1 MHTVSDLWQQ
11 MLADPAHAVEAKLKI
26 EGVEYGEDKIVRKS
40 LMVYGGLYSTF
51 GIGNC
56 CARQIDFEIYP
67 QGTIPRQAQIEV
79 YVRLVL
85 GEQVSEWIP
94 KGVFFFSTRKTDRVT
109 GVLSVHGYD
118 AMLKAEET
126 WLDSSY
132 DAETWPM
139 PASTAVADIAARMG
153 VAVDSRTVLDAA
165 FPVQY
170 PVDDEGDM
178 TMREA
183 LGRIAVANAGNW
195 IITDEGKLLLVGLN
209 SMPKETNHLVTETGS
224 AITFGGVRI
233 LV

>member
-26 EGVEYGEDKIVRKS
+26 AGVEYGEDQIVRNS

-67 QGTIPRQAQIEV
+67 QGTIPRQAKIEV
-79 YVRLVL
+79 YMRLQL

-139 PASTAVADIAARMG
+139 PAATAVNDIAARMG
-153 VAVDSRTVLDAA
+153 VAVDSRTQLDAK

-170 PVDDEGDM
+170 PVDSEGDM

-183 LGRIAVANAGNW
+183 LSRVAVANAGNW

-209 SMPKETNHLVTETGS
+209 SMPKETNYLVTETGS

>member
-1 MHTVSDLWQQ
+1 MHNVSDLWRTL
-11 MLADPAHAVEAKLKI
+11 LASPGHRKEVKLVI
-26 EGVEYGEDKIVRKS
+26 AGVTYGEDKIVDGS
-40 LMVYGGLYSTF
+40 LRIDGGLYSDF

-85 GEQVSEWIP
+85 GEQVSEWIH
-94 KGVFFFSTRKTDRVT
+94 KGVFFFSTRKTDRIT

-132 DAETWPM
+132 DTETWPM
-139 PASTAVADIAARMG
+139 PAATAVNDIAARMG

-165 FPVQY
+165 FPMQY

-209 SMPKETNHLVTETGS
+209 SMPEETNYLVTETGS

>member
-26 EGVEYGEDKIVRKS
+26 AGVEYGEDQIVRKS

-56 CARQIDFEIYP
+56 CARQIEFEIYP

-79 YVRLVL
+79 YMRLRL

-94 KGVFFFSTRKTDRVT
+94 KGVFFFSTRKTDRIT

-132 DAETWPM
+132 DAKTWPM
-139 PASTAVADIAARMG
+139 PAATAVADIAARMG

-170 PVDDEGDM
+170 PVDDKGDM
-178 TMREA
+178 TMREV

-195 IITDEGKLLLVGLN
+195 TITDEGKLLLVSLN
-209 SMPKETNHLVTETGS
+209 SMPAETHYLITETGR

>member
-26 EGVEYGEDKIVRKS
+26 AGVEYGEDQIVRKS

-56 CARQIDFEIYP
+56 CARQIDFDIYP
-67 QGTIPRQAQIEV
+67 QGDIPRQAQIEV

-94 KGVFFFSTRKTDRVT
+94 KGVFFFATRKTDRKT

-209 SMPKETNHLVTETGS
+209 SMPAETHYLITEGGS

>member
-1 MHTVSDLWQQ
+1 MHSVSDLYLTL
-11 MLADPAHAVEAKLKI
+11 LADRNHRVETKLSI
-26 EGVEYGEDKIVRKS
+26 AGVEYSQADIVKNS
-40 LMVYGGLYSTF
+40 LRVYGGLYSTF

-56 CARQIDFEIYP
+56 SARQIDVELYP
-67 QGTIPRQAQIEV
+67 KGTIPRQAKIEV
-79 YVRLVL
+79 FARLVL
-85 GEQVSEWIP
+85 GEQVIEWIP
-94 KGVFFFSTRKTDRVT
+94 KGVFFFSTRKLDRVT

-132 DAETWPM
+132 DAENWPM
-139 PASTAVADIAARMG
+139 PAADAVADIAQRMG
-153 VAVDSRTVLDAA
+153 VEVDSRTQLNAA

-170 PVDDEGDM
+170 PVDEAGDM

-183 LGRIAVANAGNW
+183 LSRIAVANAGNW

-209 SMPKETNHLVTETGS
+209 SMPEETNYLIDETGN

-233 LV
+233 LI

>member
-26 EGVEYGEDKIVRKS
+26 AGVEYGEDKIVRKS

-56 CARQIDFEIYP
+56 CARQIEFEIYP

-79 YVRLVL
+79 YMRLRL

-132 DAETWPM
+132 DSKTWPM
-139 PASTAVADIAARMG
+139 PAATAVADIAARMG

-170 PVDDEGDM
+170 PVDDKGDM

-195 IITDEGKLLLVGLN
+195 TITDEGKLLLVGLN
-209 SMPKETNHLVTETGS
+209 SMPAETHYLITETGK

>member
-1 MHTVSDLWQQ
+1 MHTASNLWQQ

-26 EGVEYGEDKIVRKS
+26 AGVEYGEDQIVRKS

-67 QGTIPRQAQIEV
+67 QGDIPRQARIEV

-94 KGVFFFSTRKTDRVT
+94 KGVFFFATRKTDRKT

-183 LGRIAVANAGNW
+183 LSRIAVANAGNW

-209 SMPKETNHLVTETGS
+209 SMPAETHYLITEGGS
-224 AITFGGVRI
+224 VITFGGVRI

>member
-1 MHTVSDLWQQ
+1 MHTASNLWQQ

-26 EGVEYGEDKIVRKS
+26 AGVEYGEDQIVRKS

-67 QGTIPRQAQIEV
+67 QGDIPRQARIEV

-94 KGVFFFSTRKTDRVT
+94 KGVFYFATRKTNRKT

-118 AMLKAEET
+118 AMLKTEET

-139 PASTAVADIAARMG
+139 PAATAVADIAARMG

-183 LGRIAVANAGNW
+183 LSRIAVANAGNW
-195 IITDEGKLLLVGLN
+195 TITDEGKLLLVGLN
-209 SMPKETNHLVTETGS
+209 SMPAETNYLITEGGS

>member
-26 EGVEYGEDKIVRKS
+26 AGVEYGEDQIVRKS

-56 CARQIDFEIYP
+56 CARQIEFEIYP
-67 QGTIPRQAQIEV
+67 QGTIPRQAKIEV
-79 YVRLVL
+79 YMRLRL

-94 KGVFFFSTRKTDRVT
+94 KGVFFFSTRKTDRIT

-132 DAETWPM
+132 DSKAWPM
-139 PASTAVADIAARMG
+139 PAATAVADIAARMG
-153 VAVDSRTVLDAA
+153 VAVDSRTQLDEA
-165 FPVQY
+165 FPMQY
-170 PVDDEGDM
+170 PVDDKGDM

-195 IITDEGKLLLVGLN
+195 TITDEGKLLLVGLN
-209 SMPKETNHLVTETGS
+209 SMPAETHYLITETGR

>member
-1 MHTVSDLWQQ
+1 MHKVSNLFLTL
-11 MLADPAHAVEAKLKI
+11 LADKNHRVETKLSI
-26 EGVEYGEDKIVRKS
+26 AGVEYSQADIVRDS
-40 LMVYGGLYSTF
+40 LRVYGGLYSTF

-56 CARQIDFEIYP
+56 SARQIDFEIIP
-67 QGTIPRQAQIEV
+67 KGDIPRQAEIKV
-79 YVRLVL
+79 YARLMS

-94 KGVFFFSTRKTDRVT
+94 KGVFYFATRKTDRKT

-139 PASTAVADIAARMG
+139 PVWTAVNDIAARMG
-153 VAVDSRTVLDAA
+153 VAVDSKTQLNAA

-170 PVDDEGDM
+170 PVDSEGDM

-183 LGRIAVANAGNW
+183 LSRIAVANAGNW
-195 IITDEGKLLLVGLN
+195 IITDEGKLLIVGLN
-209 SMPKETNHLVTETGS
+209 SMPAETNYLITEGGS

>member
-1 MHTVSDLWQQ
+1 MHSVSNLYLSL
-11 MLADPAHAVEAKLKI
+11 LADKNHRVETKLSI
-26 EGVEYGEDKIVRKS
+26 AGVEYSQADIVRDS
-40 LMVYGGLYSTF
+40 LRVYGGLYSTF

-56 CARQIDFEIYP
+56 SARQIDFEIIP
-67 QGTIPRQAQIEV
+67 KGDIPRQAEIKV
-79 YVRLVL
+79 YARIVS

-94 KGVFFFSTRKTDRVT
+94 KGVFYFATRKTDRKT

-118 AMLKAEET
+118 SMLKAEQT

-139 PASTAVADIAARMG
+139 PVWTAVNDIAARMG
-153 VAVDSRTVLDAA
+153 VAVDSRTQLNAA

-170 PVDDEGDM
+170 PVDSEGDM

>member
-1 MHTVSDLWQQ
+1 MHNVSDLWRTL
-11 MLADPAHAVEAKLKI
+11 LASPGHRKEVKLVI
-26 EGVEYGEDKIVRKS
+26 AGVTYGEDKIVDGS
-40 LMVYGGLYSTF
+40 LRIDGGLYSDF

-67 QGTIPRQAQIEV
+67 QGTIPRQAKIEV

-85 GEQVSEWIP
+85 GEQASEWIP
-94 KGVFFFSTRKTDRVT
+94 KGVFFFSTRKTDRIT

-132 DAETWPM
+132 DTETWPM
-139 PASTAVADIAARMG
+139 PAATAVNDIASRMG

-165 FPVQY
+165 FPMQY
-170 PVDDEGDM
+170 PVDDDGDM

-183 LGRIAVANAGNW
+183 LGRIAVSNAGNW

-209 SMPKETNHLVTETGS
+209 SMPKETNYLVTETGS

>member
-1 MHTVSDLWQQ
+1 MHSVSDLWRTL
-11 MLADPAHAVEAKLKI
+11 LASPGHRKEVKLVI
-26 EGVEYGEDKIVRKS
+26 AGVTYGEDKIVDGS
-40 LMVYGGLYSTF
+40 LRIDGGLYSDF

-85 GEQVSEWIP
+85 GEQVSEWIH
-94 KGVFFFSTRKTDRVT
+94 KGVFFFSTRKTDRIT

-132 DAETWPM
+132 DTETWPM
-139 PASTAVADIAARMG
+139 PAATAVNDIAARIG

-165 FPVQY
+165 FPMQY
-170 PVDDEGDM
+170 PVDDDGDM

-209 SMPKETNHLVTETGS
+209 SIPKETNYLVTETGS

>member
-26 EGVEYGEDKIVRKS
+26 AGVEYGEDQIVRKS

-56 CARQIDFEIYP
+56 CARQIEFEIYP
-67 QGTIPRQAQIEV
+67 QGTIPRQAKIEV
-79 YVRLVL
+79 YMRLRL
-85 GEQVSEWIP
+85 GEQVSEWIL
-94 KGVFFFSTRKTDRVT
+94 KGVFFFSTRKTDRIT

-132 DAETWPM
+132 DAKTWPM
-139 PASTAVADIAARMG
+139 PAATAVADIAARIG

-170 PVDDEGDM
+170 PVDDKGDM

-195 IITDEGKLLLVGLN
+195 TITDEGKLLLVGLN
-209 SMPKETNHLVTETGS
+209 SMPAETHYLITETGR

>member
-1 MHTVSDLWQQ
+1 M
-11 MLADPAHAVEAKLKI
+11 
-26 EGVEYGEDKIVRKS
+26 
-40 LMVYGGLYSTF
+40 
-51 GIGNC
+51 
-56 CARQIDFEIYP
+56 
-67 QGTIPRQAQIEV
+67 
-79 YVRLVL
+79 RLVL
-85 GEQVSEWIP
+85 GKQVSEWIP

-132 DAETWPM
+132 NAENWPM

-153 VAVDSRTVLDAA
+153 VAVDRRTVLDAA

-209 SMPKETNHLVTETGS
+209 SMPEETNYLVTETGS

>member
-1 MHTVSDLWQQ
+1 MHSVSNLYLSL
-11 MLADPAHAVEAKLKI
+11 LADKNHRVETKLSI
-26 EGVEYGEDKIVRKS
+26 AGVEYSQADIVRDS
-40 LMVYGGLYSTF
+40 LRVYGGLYSTF

-56 CARQIDFEIYP
+56 SARQIDFEIIP
-67 QGTIPRQAQIEV
+67 KGDIPRQAEIKV
-79 YVRLVL
+79 YARLMS

-94 KGVFFFSTRKTDRVT
+94 KGVFYFATRKTDRKT

-118 AMLKAEET
+118 AMLKAEQT

-139 PASTAVADIAARMG
+139 PVWTAVDDIARRMG
-153 VAVDSRTVLDAA
+153 VAVDSRTQLNAA

-195 IITDEGKLLLVGLN
+195 IITDDGKLLLVGLN
-209 SMPKETNHLVTETGS
+209 SMPAETNYLITEGGS
-224 AITFGGVRI
+224 AITFGGVHI

>member
-1 MHTVSDLWQQ
+1 MHNVSDLWRTL
-11 MLADPAHAVEAKLKI
+11 LASPGHRKEVKLVI
-26 EGVEYGEDKIVRKS
+26 AGVTYGEDKIVDGS
-40 LMVYGGLYSTF
+40 LRIDGGLYSDF

-118 AMLKAEET
+118 AILKAEET

-139 PASTAVADIAARMG
+139 PAATAVADIAARMG

-183 LGRIAVANAGNW
+183 LSRVAVANAGNW

>member
-1 MHTVSDLWQQ
+1 MHSVSDLWRTL
-11 MLADPAHAVEAKLKI
+11 LASPGHRKEVKLVI
-26 EGVEYGEDKIVRKS
+26 AGVTYGEDNIVDGS
-40 LMVYGGLYSTF
+40 LRIDGGLYSDF

-94 KGVFFFSTRKTDRVT
+94 KGVFFFSTRKTDRIT

-132 DAETWPM
+132 DTETWPM
-139 PASTAVADIAARMG
+139 PAATAVADIAARMG

-165 FPVQY
+165 FPMQY

-209 SMPKETNHLVTETGS
+209 SMPEETNYLVTETGS

>member
-1 MHTVSDLWQQ
+1 MHSVSDLWRQL
-11 MLADPAHAVEAKLKI
+11 LADPAHAVETKLRI
-26 EGVEYGEDKIVRKS
+26 AGVEYGQNKIVRRS
-40 LMVYGGLYSTF
+40 LSVYGGLYSTF

-56 CARQIDFEIYP
+56 CARQIDVEIIP
-67 QGTIPRQAQIEV
+67 QGTIPRQAKIEV
-79 YVRLVL
+79 FARLTL
-85 GEQVSEWIP
+85 GAQVSEWIP

-109 GVLSVHGYD
+109 GVLRVHGYD

-139 PASTAVADIAARMG
+139 PAATAVADIAARMG

-170 PVDDEGDM
+170 PVDEAGDM

-183 LGRIAVANAGNW
+183 LSRIAVANAGNW

-209 SMPKETNHLVTETGS
+209 SMPAETHNLVDEGGS

-233 LV
+233 LI

>member
-1 MHTVSDLWQQ
+1 MHNVSDLYLSL
-11 MLADPAHAVEAKLKI
+11 LADRNHRVETKLSI
-26 EGVEYGEDKIVRKS
+26 AGVEYSQTDIVKDS
-40 LMVYGGLYSTF
+40 LRVYGGLYSTF

-67 QGTIPRQAQIEV
+67 QGTIPRQAKIEV
-79 YVRLVL
+79 YMRLRL

-94 KGVFFFSTRKTDRVT
+94 KGVFFFSTRKTDRIT

-118 AMLKAEET
+118 SMLKAEQT
-126 WLDSSY
+126 WIDGGY
-132 DAETWPM
+132 DGKEWPM
-139 PASTAVADIAARMG
+139 PALTVVNDIAKRMG

-178 TMREA
+178 TMRET

-195 IITDEGKLLLVGLN
+195 TITDEGKLLLVGLN
-209 SMPKETNHLVTETGS
+209 SMPAETNYLITEGGS

>member
-26 EGVEYGEDKIVRKS
+26 AGVEYGEDKIVRKS

-56 CARQIDFEIYP
+56 CARQIEFEIYP
-67 QGTIPRQAQIEV
+67 QGDIPRQAKIEV
-79 YVRLVL
+79 FMRLVL

-118 AMLKAEET
+118 AMLKAEEI

-132 DAETWPM
+132 DAKTWPM
-139 PASTAVADIAARMG
+139 PAATAVADIAARMG
-153 VAVDSRTVLDAA
+153 VEVDSRTVLDEA
-165 FPVQY
+165 FPMQY
-170 PVDDEGDM
+170 PVDDKGDM

-195 IITDEGKLLLVGLN
+195 TITDEGKLLLVGLN
-209 SMPKETNHLVTETGS
+209 SMPAETHYLITETGS

>member
-26 EGVEYGEDKIVRKS
+26 AGVEYGEDKIVRKS

-56 CARQIDFEIYP
+56 CARQIEFEIYP
-67 QGTIPRQAQIEV
+67 QGDIPRQAKIEV
-79 YVRLVL
+79 FMRLVL

-94 KGVFFFSTRKTDRVT
+94 KGVFFISTRKTVRVT

-118 AMLKAEET
+118 AMLKAEEI

-132 DAETWPM
+132 DAKTWPM
-139 PASTAVADIAARMG
+139 PAATAVADIAARMG
-153 VAVDSRTVLDAA
+153 VEVDSRTVLDEA
-165 FPVQY
+165 FPMQY
-170 PVDDEGDM
+170 PVDDKGDM

-195 IITDEGKLLLVGLN
+195 TITDEGKLLLVGLN
-209 SMPKETNHLVTETGS
+209 SMPAETHYLITETGS

>member
-26 EGVEYGEDKIVRKS
+26 AGVEYGEDQIVRKS

-56 CARQIDFEIYP
+56 CARQIEFEIYP
-67 QGTIPRQAQIEV
+67 QGTIPRQAKIEV
-79 YVRLVL
+79 YMRLRL

-94 KGVFFFSTRKTDRVT
+94 KGVFFFSTRKTDRIT

-132 DAETWPM
+132 DAKTWPM
-139 PASTAVADIAARMG
+139 PAATAVADIAARMG

-165 FPVQY
+165 FPMQY
-170 PVDDEGDM
+170 PVDDKGDM

-195 IITDEGKLLLVGLN
+195 TITDEGKLLLVGLN
-209 SMPKETNHLVTETGS
+209 SMPAETHYLITETGS

>member
-1 MHTVSDLWQQ
+1 MHTVSDLWRQ

-26 EGVEYGEDKIVRKS
+26 AGVEYGEDQIVRKS

-56 CARQIDFEIYP
+56 CARQIEFEIYP
-67 QGTIPRQAQIEV
+67 QGTIPRQAKIEV
-79 YVRLVL
+79 YMRLRL

-132 DAETWPM
+132 DAKTWPM
-139 PASTAVADIAARMG
+139 PAATAVADIAARMG
-153 VAVDSRTVLDAA
+153 VEVDSRTVLDAA

-170 PVDDEGDM
+170 PVDDKGDM

-195 IITDEGKLLLVGLN
+195 TITDEGKLLLVGLN
-209 SMPKETNHLVTETGS
+209 SMPAETHYLITETGR

>member
-1 MHTVSDLWQQ
+1 MHSVSNLYLSL
-11 MLADPAHAVEAKLKI
+11 LADKNHRVETKLSI
-26 EGVEYGEDKIVRKS
+26 AGVEYSQADIVKDS
-40 LMVYGGLYSTF
+40 LRVYGGLYSAF

-56 CARQIDFEIYP
+56 SARQIDFEI
-67 QGTIPRQAQIEV
+67 IPKGDIQRQAEIKV
-79 YVRLVL
+79 YARLVS
-85 GEQVSEWIP
+85 GKQVSEWIP
-94 KGVFFFSTRKTDRVT
+94 KGVFYFATRKTDRKT

-118 AMLKAEET
+118 SMLKAEQT
-126 WLDSSY
+126 WLDSNY
-132 DAETWPM
+132 DAQTWPM
-139 PASTAVADIAARMG
+139 PVWTAVNDIAARMG
-153 VAVDSRTVLDAA
+153 VAVDSRTQLNAA

-170 PVDDEGDM
+170 PVDSEGDM

>member
-1 MHTVSDLWQQ
+1 MHKVSNLFLTL
-11 MLADPAHAVEAKLKI
+11 LADKNHRVETKLSI
-26 EGVEYGEDKIVRKS
+26 AGVEYSQADIVKDS
-40 LMVYGGLYSTF
+40 LRVYGGLYSTF

-56 CARQIDFEIYP
+56 SARQIDFEIIP
-67 QGTIPRQAQIEV
+67 KVDIPRQAEIKV
-79 YVRLVL
+79 YARLVS

-94 KGVFFFSTRKTDRVT
+94 KGVFYFATRKTDRKT

-118 AMLKAEET
+118 SMLKSEQT

-139 PASTAVADIAARMG
+139 PVWTAVNDIAARMG
-153 VAVDSRTVLDAA
+153 VAVDSRTQLNAA

-170 PVDDEGDM
+170 PVDSEGDM

-183 LGRIAVANAGNW
+183 LSRVAVANAGNW
-195 IITDEGKLLLVGLN
+195 IITDEGKLLLVSLN
-209 SMPKETNHLVTETGS
+209 SMPAETNYLITEGGS

>member
-1 MHTVSDLWQQ
+1 MHSVSNLYLSL
-11 MLADPAHAVEAKLKI
+11 LADKNHRVETKLSI
-26 EGVEYGEDKIVRKS
+26 AGVEYSQADIVRDS
-40 LMVYGGLYSTF
+40 LRVYGGLYSTF

-56 CARQIDFEIYP
+56 SARQIDFEIIP
-67 QGTIPRQAQIEV
+67 KGDIPRQAEIKV
-79 YVRLVL
+79 YARLVSD
-85 GEQVSEWIP
+85 EQVSEWIP
-94 KGVFFFSTRKTDRVT
+94 KGVFYFATRKNDRKT

-132 DAETWPM
+132 DTETWPM
-139 PASTAVADIAARMG
+139 PAATAVADIAARMG
-153 VAVDSRTVLDAA
+153 VAVDSRAVLDAA

-170 PVDDEGDM
+170 PVDDKGDM

-195 IITDEGKLLLVGLN
+195 TITDEGKLLLVGLN
-209 SMPKETNHLVTETGS
+209 SMPAETHYLITETGR

>member
-26 EGVEYGEDKIVRKS
+26 AGVEYGEDQIVRKS

-56 CARQIDFEIYP
+56 CARQIEFEIYP
-67 QGTIPRQAQIEV
+67 QGTIPRQAKIEV
-79 YVRLVL
+79 YMRLRL

-132 DAETWPM
+132 DAKTWPM
-139 PASTAVADIAARMG
+139 PAATAVADIAARMG

-170 PVDDEGDM
+170 PVDDKGDM

-195 IITDEGKLLLVGLN
+195 TITDEGKLLLVGLN
-209 SMPKETNHLVTETGS
+209 SMPAETHYLITETGR
-224 AITFGGVRI
+224 AISFGGVRI

>member
-1 MHTVSDLWQQ
+1 MHSVSDLYLSL
-11 MLADPAHAVEAKLKI
+11 LADKNHRVETKLSI
-26 EGVEYGEDKIVRKS
+26 AGVEYSQADIVRDS
-40 LMVYGGLYSTF
+40 LRVYGGLYSAF

-56 CARQIDFEIYP
+56 SARQIDFEIIP
-67 QGTIPRQAQIEV
+67 KGDIPRQAEIKV
-79 YVRLVL
+79 YARLVS
-85 GEQVSEWIP
+85 GEQASEWIP
-94 KGVFFFSTRKTDRVT
+94 KGVFYFATRKTDRKT

-139 PASTAVADIAARMG
+139 PVWTAVNDIAARMG
-153 VAVDSRTVLDAA
+153 VAVDSRTQLNAA
-165 FPVQY
+165 FSVQY
-170 PVDDEGDM
+170 PVDSEGDM

>member
-11 MLADPAHAVEAKLKI
+11 MLADSAHAVEAKLKI
-26 EGVEYGEDKIVRKS
+26 AGVEYGEDKIVRKS

-56 CARQIDFEIYP
+56 CARQIEFEIYP
-67 QGTIPRQAQIEV
+67 QGTIPRQAKIEV
-79 YVRLVL
+79 YMRLRL

-94 KGVFFFSTRKTDRVT
+94 KGVFFFSTRKTDRIT

-132 DAETWPM
+132 DSKTWPM
-139 PASTAVADIAARMG
+139 PAATAVADIAARMG
-153 VAVDSRTVLDAA
+153 VAVDSRTQLDEA

-170 PVDDEGDM
+170 PVDDKGDM

-195 IITDEGKLLLVGLN
+195 TITDEGKLLLVRLN
-209 SMPKETNHLVTETGS
+209 SMPAETHYLITETGR

>member
-26 EGVEYGEDKIVRKS
+26 AGVEYGEDKIVRKS

-94 KGVFFFSTRKTDRVT
+94 KGVFFFSTRKTDRIT

-139 PASTAVADIAARMG
+139 PAATAVADIAARMG

-165 FPVQY
+165 FPMQY

-195 IITDEGKLLLVGLN
+195 IITDDGKLLLVGLN
-209 SMPKETNHLVTETGS
+209 SMPKETNYLVTETGS

>member
-11 MLADPAHAVEAKLKI
+11 MLSNPEHAVEAKLRI
-26 EGVEYGEDKIVRKS
+26 AGIEYGEDQIVRKS
-40 LMVYGGLYSTF
+40 LTVYGGLYSTF

-67 QGTIPRQAQIEV
+67 QGTIPRQAKIEV

-109 GVLSVHGYD
+109 SVLSVHGYD
-118 AMLKAEET
+118 AMLKAEQT

-139 PASTAVADIAARMG
+139 PVWTAVNDIAARMG
-153 VAVDSRTVLDAA
+153 VAVDSRTQLNES

-209 SMPKETNHLVTETGS
+209 SMPAETNHLITETGS

>member
-1 MHTVSDLWQQ
+1 

>member
-1 MHTVSDLWQQ
+1 MHSVSDLYLSL
-11 MLADPAHAVEAKLKI
+11 LADKNHRVETKLSI
-26 EGVEYGEDKIVRKS
+26 AGVEYSQADIVKDS
-40 LMVYGGLYSTF
+40 LRVYGGLYSTF

-56 CARQIDFEIYP
+56 SARQIDFEIIP
-67 QGTIPRQAQIEV
+67 KGDIPRQAEIKV
-79 YVRLVL
+79 YARLVS

-94 KGVFFFSTRKTDRVT
+94 KGVFYFSTRKTDRKT

-118 AMLKAEET
+118 SMLKAEQT

-139 PASTAVADIAARMG
+139 PVWTAVNDIAARMG
-153 VAVDSRTVLDAA
+153 VAVDSRTQLNAA

-195 IITDEGKLLLVGLN
+195 IITDDGKLLMVSLN
-209 SMPKETNHLVTETGS
+209 SMPAETNYLITEGGS

>member
-1 MHTVSDLWQQ
+1 MHSVSNLYLTL
-11 MLADPAHAVEAKLKI
+11 LADKNHRVETKLSI
-26 EGVEYGEDKIVRKS
+26 AGVEYSQADIVKDS
-40 LMVYGGLYSTF
+40 LRVYGGLYSTF

-56 CARQIDFEIYP
+56 SARQIEFEIMP
-67 QGTIPRQAQIEV
+67 KGDIPRQAEIKV
-79 YVRLVL
+79 YARLVSA
-85 GEQVSEWIP
+85 GQESEWIP
-94 KGVFFFSTRKTDRVT
+94 KGVFYFATRKTDRKT

-139 PASTAVADIAARMG
+139 PAATAVNDIAARMG
-153 VAVDSRTVLDAA
+153 VTVDSRTQLNES

-170 PVDDEGDM
+170 PVDNEGDM

-209 SMPKETNHLVTETGS
+209 SMPAETNHLITETGS

>member
-1 MHTVSDLWQQ
+1 MHSVSNLYLSL
-11 MLADPAHAVEAKLKI
+11 LADKNHRVETKLSI
-26 EGVEYGEDKIVRKS
+26 AGVEYSQADIVKDS
-40 LMVYGGLYSTF
+40 LRVYGGLYSTF

-56 CARQIDFEIYP
+56 SARQIEFEIMP
-67 QGTIPRQAQIEV
+67 KGDIPRQAEIKV
-79 YVRLVL
+79 YARLVS
-85 GEQVSEWIP
+85 GEQASEWIP
-94 KGVFFFSTRKTDRVT
+94 KGVFYFATRKTDRKT

-139 PASTAVADIAARMG
+139 PVWTAVNDIAARMG
-153 VAVDSRTVLDAA
+153 VAVDSRTQLNAA

-170 PVDDEGDM
+170 PVDSDGDM

-209 SMPKETNHLVTETGS
+209 SMPAESNYLITEGGS

>member
-1 MHTVSDLWQQ
+1 MHSVSDLWRTL
-11 MLADPAHAVEAKLKI
+11 LASPGHRKEVKLVI
-26 EGVEYGEDKIVRKS
+26 AGVTYGEDKIVDGS
-40 LMVYGGLYSTF
+40 LRIDGGLYSDF

-67 QGTIPRQAQIEV
+67 QGTIPRQAKIEI
-79 YVRLVL
+79 YMRLRL

-94 KGVFFFSTRKTDRVT
+94 KGVFFFSTRKTDRIT

-118 AMLKAEET
+118 SMLKAEQT
-126 WLDSSY
+126 WIDGGY
-132 DAETWPM
+132 DGKEWPM
-139 PASTAVADIAARMG
+139 PALTVVNDIAKRMG
-153 VAVDSRTVLDAA
+153 VSVDSRTELNAA

-170 PVDDEGDM
+170 PVDSEGDM

-183 LGRIAVANAGNW
+183 LSRVAVSNAGNW
-195 IITDEGKLLLVGLN
+195 TITDEGKLLLVGLN
-209 SMPKETNHLVTETGS
+209 SMPAETNYLITEGGS